1 MYRASEQQVK
11 KGDIIAIVLS
21 YSTPIVI
28 RLVGEA
34 VQVLGESYVHGLLDG
49 KAMRDL
55 ENGQCKVRRVP
66 CYQPQKLTCVVLYS
80 MPSCSS
86 YAYSYD
92 WVVTLI
98 AKPLPSMVAWLFPV
112 SHSAALKRPVSNLEP
127 RAINWFFLI
136 VSLMP
141 GQ

>member
-34 VQVLGESYVHGLLDG
+34 VQVLGEAYVHGLLDG

-55 ENGQCKVRRVP
+55 ENGQYKVRRVP
-66 CYQPQKLTCVVLYS
+66 CYQPQELTCVVLYN

-86 YAYSYD
+86 SAYIYD
-92 WVVTLI
+92 LVTLI
-98 AKPLPSMVAWLFPV
+98 AKPLPSMVA
-112 SHSAALKRPVSNLEP
+112 
-127 RAINWFFLI
+127 
-136 VSLMP
+136 
-141 GQ
+141 